1 MGILILP
8 WLKTKLSGHD
18 NLQRRLLPLFEPVD
32 AYLGGHRVNK
42 LWYSS
47 LRVLNVI
54 FLILLQLFLYLR
66 FVFWCKNS
74 TSTRNALYLSYW
86 SDYESYLNIIW
97 EEKTLGLDQDE
108 IEKILPSLSTL
119 VLIYRTDLVIL
130 ISVEFLITS
139 GNFRSINL
147 MTGKLEC

>member
-32 AYLGGHRVNK
+32 AYLGGYRVNK

-54 FLILLQLFLYLR
+54 FLILLQLFLHLR
-66 FVFWCKNS
+66 FVLWCKNS
-74 TSTRNALYLSYW
+74 TSTRNTLYLSYY
-86 SDYESYLNIIW
+86 SDYESHLNIIW
-97 EEKTLGLDQDE
+97 EDSRSRSRWDRKNITFIINSRFD
-108 IEKILPSLSTL
+108 ISNRPS
-119 VLIYRTDLVIL
+119 Y
-130 ISVEFLITS
+130 F
-139 GNFRSINL
+139 NFSWIPDHFR
-147 MTGKLEC
+147 

>member
-47 LRVLNVI
+47 LRVLDVI

-66 FVFWCKNS
+66 FVLWCKNS
-74 TSTRNALYLSYW
+74 TSTRSTLYLSYY
-86 SDYESYLNIIW
+86 SDYESHLNIIW
-97 EEKTLGLDQDE
+97 EDSRSRSRWDRKNITFIINSRFD
-108 IEKILPSLSTL
+108 ISNRPS
-119 VLIYRTDLVIL
+119 Y
-130 ISVEFLITS
+130 F
-139 GNFRSINL
+139 NFSWIPDHFR
-147 MTGKLEC
+147 